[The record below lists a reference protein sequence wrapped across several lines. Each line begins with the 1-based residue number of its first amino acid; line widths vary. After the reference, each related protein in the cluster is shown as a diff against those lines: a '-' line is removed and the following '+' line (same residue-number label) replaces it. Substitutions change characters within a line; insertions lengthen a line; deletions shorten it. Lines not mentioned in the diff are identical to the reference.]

1 MSYSQKLLTP
11 SQQLILKLIPQPA
24 TAWILILGLF
34 FFTTV
39 GIFVGAG
46 TLLRVV
52 FPLGSL
58 AVGLFLFQ
66 KYPLIYISFTFWLYF
81 LTPLIR
87 RLIDYRSSWVNP
99 SPVLLAPPLVALIT
113 LLTVVQYLPRM
124 NRRGGLPFLLALGGI
139 SYAVLIGLV
148 RGSPTIVIRDLINWL
163 TPLSFAIY
171 LWINWRSYPDYRQ
184 TIQRT
189 FLWGV
194 LVMGV
199 YGVIQYLVAPEWDQ
213 FWLIESGMT
222 SSAGSPQPFGIRV
235 WSTMNSPGPFAA
247 AMMVGLILLF
257 SSQSLM
263 RFPAAGFGYLSF
275 LLAIVRSLWGG
286 WLLTLII
293 FASSLKLKFQLHLI
307 MTMVALALIVMPL
320 ATLEPFSE
328 RISDRFETFSNLEED
343 NSAQARLGLYQ
354 GHLSQALFNYQ
365 GTGIGVAFTLD
376 ENGQPVTVPIDSGVI
391 AIFNT
396 LGWFGAIPYFGGVI
410 LLVAKNFQA
419 HEIRFDRFLSCSRA
433 IPLTF
438 LSLLVIANTLVGLG
452 GLMFWSFSAITL
464 AGHKYYQNLHFYEN

>member
-34 FFTTV
+34 FFTAV

-66 KYPLIYISFTFWLYF
+66 KYPIIYISFTFWLYF

-163 TPLSFAIY
+163 T
-171 LWINWRSYPDYRQ
+171 
-184 TIQRT
+184 
-189 FLWGV
+189 
-194 LVMGV
+194 
-199 YGVIQYLVAPEWDQ
+199 
-213 FWLIESGMT
+213 
-222 SSAGSPQPFGIRV
+222 
-235 WSTMNSPGPFAA
+235 
-247 AMMVGLILLF
+247 
-257 SSQSLM
+257 
-263 RFPAAGFGYLSF
+263 
-275 LLAIVRSLWGG
+275 
-286 WLLTLII
+286 
-293 FASSLKLKFQLHLI
+293 
-307 MTMVALALIVMPL
+307 
-320 ATLEPFSE
+320 
-328 RISDRFETFSNLEED
+328 
-343 NSAQARLGLYQ
+343 
-354 GHLSQALFNYQ
+354 
-365 GTGIGVAFTLD
+365 
-376 ENGQPVTVPIDSGVI
+376 
-391 AIFNT
+391 
-396 LGWFGAIPYFGGVI
+396 
-410 LLVAKNFQA
+410 
-419 HEIRFDRFLSCSRA
+419 
-433 IPLTF
+433 
-438 LSLLVIANTLVGLG
+438 
-452 GLMFWSFSAITL
+452 
-464 AGHKYYQNLHFYEN
+464 